1 MAGVYS
7 SDPRR
12 TVIGRVTTVTIV
24 TKRACGRNFRPDG
37 IDVFAG
43 KSGEKT
49 VSRQPLVGISATLPD
64 AGEAYLFL
72 LLAIIIKL
80 LSTWRISFFD
90 STASSCSNFKCIK
103 SVFFI

>member
-1 MAGVYS
+1 MCIAGVYS

-24 TKRACGRNFRPDG
+24 TKRACGRNFRLDG

-49 VSRQPLVGISATLPD
+49 VWRQPSVDISATLPD
-64 AGEAYLFL
+64 GREAY
-72 LLAIIIKL
+72 
-80 LSTWRISFFD
+80 
-90 STASSCSNFKCIK
+90 
-103 SVFFI
+103 